1 VGARN
6 GIVAQILCVPWWLAA
21 HVAPGTLIP
30 MLATRISFA
39 VATSAMALAAAWRL
53 GALSGRAQ
61 AWMALFVAA
70 VWYECVLFSTLL
82 LSEVLATGLIA
93 LALTPVLAKRRS
105 SGGLRWA
112 GVLLGLGVLVRVQYA
127 PFVGVFALA
136 ALRGDWRAWRALMQG
151 ALVAVVVGVFSD
163 LGMGRWPY
171 GWIWTNVSY
180 NIGHGVAAHF
190 GVMGPWAYLGLL
202 FVYLGPAVWFIGAG
216 ALLAPARYR
225 PVVLALCVNI
235 LLHSLIAHKE
245 YRFIWLSTFLM
256 LVLAAITGV
265 GVMQRMVRERG
276 MALGMLVLAGLWTA
290 ASVAADRTSGA
301 TLVLHRGA
309 SIPEAALD
317 GVRQGGACGLAVPN
331 GWRSH
336 LVPALLPM
344 PVPIYIAPQRVVT
357 SAESLPAEIA
367 RAANVLVF
375 AQRPVGA
382 EVYRRVSC
390 RDNGAIRACVFV
402 RAGMLSRA
410 GLDLSGGPHAEGM

>member
-1 VGARN
+1 
-6 GIVAQILCVPWWLAA
+6 
-21 HVAPGTLIP
+21 
-30 MLATRISFA
+30 
-39 VATSAMALAAAWRL
+39 
-53 GALSGRAQ
+53 
-61 AWMALFVAA
+61 
-70 VWYECVLFSTLL
+70 
-82 LSEVLATGLIA
+82 
-93 LALTPVLAKRRS
+93 
-105 SGGLRWA
+105 
-112 GVLLGLGVLVRVQYA
+112 
-127 PFVGVFALA
+127 
-136 ALRGDWRAWRALMQG
+136 MQG

-402 RAGMLSRA
+402 RAGDALPRGTGPIRRSSR
-410 GLDLSGGPHAEGM
+410 GGCRDQRPIRRRLRSRSAPDFAKSSKAWGVVLMMCFAMKGRLPPRRPRDV